1 MIKKLDL
8 YIIKKFLGTFFFM
21 IGAFVLIA
29 VVFDI
34 SENIDELLNA
44 RAPWYRIVTE
54 YYVNFCFYFGTLLSS
69 FIVFLTIIWF
79 TSKLAQQSEIIAILS
94 GGVSY
99 GRFIRPYFI
108 ASGCLVALLL
118 FFAHIVVPKANRQ
131 KYEFEV
137 NYMKDPITVT
147 EKNMHREIEPGTIAY
162 FYAFRPETISGDN
175 FSLEKWKDGRL
186 TYKLI
191 ASSAQFLPETKQW
204 RIMNAQIRNFDEQG
218 AESLVMRAQL
228 DTILPMDEQDFGLR
242 SEITSAMNYSELS
255 DFIKAQRLGG
265 SGRVAEFEVE
275 LYSRTASP
283 FSIFVL
289 TLIGVS
295 IASRKQRGG
304 IGAHLMLA
312 VIIGFVFVFISR
324 MTTVSAMNL
333 GFPAWLAVWVPNV
346 IFMGVGLWLYSK
358 AQK

>member
-29 VVFDI
+29 VVFDV

-44 RAPWYRIVTE
+44 RAPWYRIVTD

-79 TSKLAQQSEIIAILS
+79 TSKLAQQSEIIAVLS
-94 GGVSY
+94 GGISY

-108 ASGCLVALLL
+108 ASGFLVAILLL
-118 FFAHIVVPKANRQ
+118 LTHVVVPKANRQ

-137 NYMKDPITVT
+137 NYMKDPITVA
-147 EKNMHREIEPGTIAY
+147 EKNIHREIEPGTIAY
-162 FYAFRPETISGDN
+162 FYAFHPETISGDN
-175 FSLEKWKDGRL
+175 FSLEKWKDGKL

-191 ASSAQFLPETKQW
+191 AASARYSPESKDW
-204 RIMNAQIRNFDEQG
+204 RIMNAQIRTYDERG
-218 AESLVMRAQL
+218 AETLQMRAQI

-242 SEITSAMNYSELS
+242 SEITSAMGYGELTE
-255 DFIKAQRLGG
+255 FIEAQRLGG

-275 LYSRTASP
+275 LYNRTASP

-295 IASRKQRGG
+295 VASRKQRGG
-304 IGAHLMLA
+304 IGAHLMVA
-312 VIIGFVFVFISR
+312 VIIGFVFVFVSR

-346 IFMGVGLWLYSK
+346 LFMGIGAWLYSR

>member
-118 FFAHIVVPKANRQ
+118 FFAHVVVPKANRQ

-186 TYKLI
+186 TYKVI
-191 ASSAQFLPETKQW
+191 ASSAQFLPETRQW

-228 DTILPMDEQDFGLR
+228 DTVLPMDEQDFGLR

>member
-1 MIKKLDL
+1 VLKKLDV
-8 YIIKKFLGTFFFM
+8 YIIRKFLSTFLFM
-21 IGAFVLIA
+21 IGAFILIA

-34 SENIDELLNA
+34 SENIDELLKA
-44 RAPWYRIVTE
+44 RAPWYRIVSE
-54 YYVNFCFYFGTLLSS
+54 YYLNFCFYFGTLLSS
-69 FIVFLTIIWF
+69 FIIFLTIIWF
-79 TSKLAQQSEIIAILS
+79 TSKLAQQSEVIAILS

-99 GRFIRPYFI
+99 ARFIRPYFI
-108 ASGCLVALLL
+108 ASGILVAVLLY
-118 FFAHIVVPKANRQ
+118 FSHVVVPRANRQ

-147 EKNMHREIEPGTIAY
+147 EKNIHREIEPGTIAY
-162 FYAFRPETISGDN
+162 FYGFRPETISGDN
-175 FSLEKWKDGRL
+175 FSLERWKDGKL
-186 TYKLI
+186 TYKMI
-191 ASSAQFLPETKQW
+191 AASAQYLPDQQKW
-204 RIMNAQIRNFDEQG
+204 RIMNAQIRTFDADG
-218 AESLVMRAQL
+218 AATLQMRAQL

-242 SEITSAMNYSELS
+242 SEITSAMGYSELS
-255 DFIKAQRLGG
+255 DFIEAQRLGG

-275 LYSRTASP
+275 LYNRTASP

-304 IGAHLMLA
+304 IGMHLMLA
-312 VIIGFVFVFISR
+312 VIIGFIFVFISR

-333 GFPAWLAVWVPNV
+333 GFPSWLAVWVPNV
-346 IFMGVGLWLYSK
+346 IFSGVGFLLYSR

>member
-1 MIKKLDL
+1 
-8 YIIKKFLGTFFFM
+8 
-21 IGAFVLIA
+21 VLIA
-29 VVFDI
+29 VVFDV
-34 SENIDELLNA
+34 SENIDELVKA
-44 RAPWYRIVTE
+44 RAPWYQIITD

-79 TSKLAQQSEIIAILS
+79 TSKLAQQSEIIAVLS

-99 GRFIRPYFI
+99 ARFIRPYFI
-108 ASGCLVALLL
+108 ASGILVAVLL
-118 FFAHIVVPKANRQ
+118 FFSHVVVPKANRQ

-162 FYAFRPETISGDN
+162 FYAFRPENVSGDN
-175 FSLEKWKDGRL
+175 FSLEKWKDGKL

-191 ASSAQFLPETKQW
+191 AGSAQYLKETGQW
-204 RIMNAQIRNFDEQG
+204 RIMNAQVRTYNESG
-218 AESLVMRAQL
+218 AERLEMRARI

-242 SEITSAMNYSELS
+242 SEITSAMAYDELS
-255 DFIKAQRLGG
+255 EFIEAQRLGG

-304 IGAHLMLA
+304 IGMHLMLA

-333 GFPAWLAVWVPNV
+333 GFPAWLAVWIPNV
-346 IFMGVGLWLYSK
+346 LFTGVGLFLYSK

>member
-1 MIKKLDL
+1 MIKKIDL
-8 YIIKKFLGTFFFM
+8 YIIRKFLGTFFFM
-21 IGAFVLIA
+21 IGAFLLIA

-34 SENIDELLNA
+34 SENIDELLKA

-79 TSKLAQQSEIIAILS
+79 TSKIAQQSEVIAILS
-94 GGVSY
+94 GGISY

-108 ASGCLVALLL
+108 ASGILVALLL
-118 FFAHIVVPKANRQ
+118 LLTHVVVPKANRQ

-147 EKNMHREIEPGTIAY
+147 EKNIHREIEPGTIAY
-162 FYAFRPETISGDN
+162 FYAFHPETISGDN
-175 FSLEKWKDGRL
+175 FSLEKWKDGML

-191 ASSAQFLPETKQW
+191 AASAQYMPESKQW
-204 RIMNAQIRNFDEQG
+204 RIMNAQIRNFDDKGEV
-218 AESLVMRAQL
+218 SLLMRAQL

-255 DFIKAQRLGG
+255 DFIAAQRLGG

-275 LYSRTASP
+275 LYNRTASP

-304 IGAHLMLA
+304 MGAHLMFA

-333 GFPAWLAVWVPNV
+333 GFPAWIAVWIPNV
-346 IFMGVGLWLYSK
+346 LFTGVGLWLYSK

>member
-1 MIKKLDL
+1 MKKLDI
-8 YIIKKFLGTFFFM
+8 YIIKRFLGTFFFM

-29 VVFDI
+29 VVFDV
-34 SENIDELLNA
+34 SENIDDLMKA
-44 RAPWYRIVTE
+44 RAPWYRIVTD

-69 FIVFLTIIWF
+69 FIIFLTIIWF
-79 TSKLAQQSEIIAILS
+79 TSKLAQQSEVIAMLS
-94 GGVSY
+94 GGISY

-108 ASGCLVALLL
+108 ASGILVVMLLL
-118 FFAHIVVPKANRQ
+118 LSHIIVPMANRQ

-137 NYMKDPITVT
+137 NYIKDPVTVA
-147 EKNMHREIEPGTIAY
+147 ERNIHRELEPGTIAY
-162 FYAFRPETISGDN
+162 FYAFQPATISGDN
-175 FSLEKWKDGRL
+175 FSLEKWKDGKL

-191 ASSAQFLPETKQW
+191 ASSAKFVPESGKWHIT
-204 RIMNAQIRNFDEQG
+204 NAQIRNFDEGG
-218 AESLVMRAQL
+218 AKTLELRAEM
-228 DTILPMDEQDFGLR
+228 DTILPMDEHDFGLR

-255 DFIKAQRLGG
+255 AFIEAQKLGG

-275 LYSRTASP
+275 LHNRTASP

-312 VIIGFVFVFISR
+312 VVIGFIFVFISR
-324 MTTVSAMNL
+324 IATVSSMNL
-333 GFPAWLAVWVPNV
+333 GFPAWLAVWVPNAL
-346 IFMGVGLWLYSK
+346 FTGVGLLLYSR

>member
-1 MIKKLDL
+1 
-8 YIIKKFLGTFFFM
+8 M
-21 IGAFVLIA
+21 IGAFMLIA

-34 SENIDELLNA
+34 SENIDELLKA
-44 RAPWYRIVTE
+44 RAPWYRIVTD

-94 GGVSY
+94 GGISY
-99 GRFIRPYFI
+99 ARFIRPYFV
-108 ASGCLVALLL
+108 ASAILVVILL
-118 FFAHIVVPKANRQ
+118 FFSHVVVPKANKQ

-137 NYMKDPITVT
+137 NFMKDPITVT
-147 EKNMHREIEPGTIAY
+147 EKNIHREIEPGTIAY

-175 FSLEKWKDGRL
+175 FSLEKWQDGRL

-191 ASSAQFLPETKQW
+191 AASAQYLPDARQW
-204 RIMNAQIRNFDEQG
+204 RIMQAQIRRYDEQG
-218 AESLVMRAQL
+218 AYALQMRAQL

-242 SEITSAMNYSELS
+242 SEITSAMDYSELS
-255 DFIKAQRLGG
+255 EFIEAQRLGG

-275 LYSRTASP
+275 LYNRTASP

-289 TLIGVS
+289 ALIGVS

-304 IGAHLMLA
+304 IGIHLMLA

-346 IFMGVGLWLYSK
+346 MFTLVGLFLYRK

>member
-21 IGAFVLIA
+21 IGAFLLIA

-34 SENIDELLNA
+34 SENIDELLKA
-44 RAPWYRIVTE
+44 RAPWYKIVTD
-54 YYVNFCFYFGTLLSS
+54 YYLNFCFYFGTLLSS

-79 TSKLAQQSEIIAILS
+79 TSKLAQQSEVIAILS
-94 GGVSY
+94 GGISY

-108 ASGCLVALLL
+108 ASGILVALLL
-118 FFAHIVVPKANRQ
+118 FLTHVVVPKANRQ

-175 FSLEKWKDGRL
+175 FSLEKWRDGKL
-186 TYKLI
+186 TYKMI
-191 ASSAQFLPETKQW
+191 AASAQFMPESKQW
-204 RIMNAQIRNFDEQG
+204 RIMNAQIRTFDDDG
-218 AESLVMRAQL
+218 AETLSMRAQI
-228 DTILPMDEQDFGLR
+228 DTLLPMDEHTFGLR
-242 SEITSAMNYSELS
+242 SEITSAMNYRELS
-255 DFIKAQRLGG
+255 DFIETQRLGG

-275 LYSRTASP
+275 LYNRTAGP

-289 TLIGVS
+289 TLIGVA

-304 IGAHLMLA
+304 MGAHLMFA
-312 VIIGFVFVFISR
+312 VVIGFVFVFISR

-346 IFMGVGLWLYSK
+346 LFTGVGLVLYSK

>member
-1 MIKKLDL
+1 MKKLDL
-8 YIIKKFLGTFFFM
+8 YIIKRFLGTFFFM
-21 IGAFVLIA
+21 IGAFILIA
-29 VVFDI
+29 VVFDV
-34 SENIDELLNA
+34 SENIDDLMRA
-44 RAPWYRIVTE
+44 RAPWYRIATD

-69 FIVFLTIIWF
+69 FIIFLTIIWF
-79 TSKLAQQSEIIAILS
+79 TSKLAQQSEVIAMLS

-99 GRFIRPYFI
+99 GRFMRPYFI
-108 ASGCLVALLL
+108 ASGILVATLL
-118 FFAHIVVPKANRQ
+118 FLSHIVVPKANRT
-131 KYEFEV
+131 KYDFII
-137 NYMKDPITVT
+137 NYMKDPVAVF
-147 EKNMHREIEPGTIAY
+147 EKHMHRELEPGTIAY
-162 FYAFRPETISGDN
+162 FYGFQSETISGDN

-191 ASSAQFLPETKQW
+191 ASSAKYVPESGKWHIT
-204 RIMNAQIRNFDEQG
+204 NAQIRTFDEQG
-218 AESLVMRAQL
+218 ARTLELRAEM
-228 DTILPMDEQDFGLR
+228 DTLLPMDESDYALR
-242 SEITSAMNYSELS
+242 SGLTSAMGYKELTE
-255 DFIKAQRLGG
+255 FIEAQKLSG

-275 LYSRTASP
+275 LHNRTASP

-312 VIIGFVFVFISR
+312 VVIGFTFVFIAR
-324 MTTVSAMNL
+324 VMTVSSMNL

-346 IFMGVGLWLYSK
+346 LFTGVGLFLYSR

>member
-1 MIKKLDL
+1 MIKKIDF
-8 YIIKKFLGTFFFM
+8 YIMRKFLGTFFFM
-21 IGAFVLIA
+21 IAAFLVIA

-34 SENIDELLNA
+34 SENIDELLKA

-79 TSKLAQQSEIIAILS
+79 TSKLAQQSEVIAILS
-94 GGVSY
+94 SGVSY
-99 GRFIRPYFI
+99 ARFIRPYFM
-108 ASGCLVALLL
+108 ASGVLVALLL
-118 FFAHIVVPKANRQ
+118 FLSHILVPKANRQ

-137 NYMKDPITVT
+137 NYIKDPITVV
-147 EKNMHREIEPGTIAY
+147 EKNIHREIEPGTIAY
-162 FYAFRPETISGDN
+162 FYAFHPETISGDN
-175 FSLEKWKDGRL
+175 FSLEKWRDGKL

-191 ASSAQFLPETKQW
+191 AASAQYLPDSRQW
-204 RIMNAQIRNFDEQG
+204 RIMNAQIRNFDESG
-218 AESLVMRAQL
+218 AAGLIMRAQL
-228 DTILPMDEQDFGLR
+228 DTVLPMDEQDFGLR
-242 SEITSAMNYSELS
+242 SEITSAMGYRELS
-255 DFIKAQRLGG
+255 EFIEDQKLGG
-265 SGRVAEFEVE
+265 SGRVAQFEVE
-275 LYSRTASP
+275 LYNRTASP

-304 IGAHLMLA
+304 MGVHLILA
-312 VIIGFVFVFISR
+312 VIIGFVFLFISR
-324 MTTVSAMNL
+324 VTTVSAMNL

-346 IFMGVGLWLYSK
+346 LFTGVGFWLYSK

>member
-118 FFAHIVVPKANRQ
+118 FFAHVVVPKANRQ

-191 ASSAQFLPETKQW
+191 ASSAQFLPETRQW
-204 RIMNAQIRNFDEQG
+204 RIMKAQIRNFDEQG

-228 DTILPMDEQDFGLR
+228 DTVLPMDEQDFGLR